1 MDDLSR
7 RFEAL
12 GGAVAEVSDRKAED
26 GSGRAAI
33 DKARRAFLAPQP
45 VPRAQAGRA
54 RVVALLAAAAVALLT
69 IGAWISRT
77 PRSLSFEVASSVG
90 AHPQAHG
97 SARPGV
103 VGEWVAADPGAPL
116 SLRFSDASA
125 LSLAPGGRMRV
136 TTTNPRGADV
146 LIERGSVHA
155 AIAHATQAARWALR
169 AGPFEVRVTGTVFDA
184 AWDPVTESFELVMHE
199 GSVIV
204 TGPLIPP
211 ERAVVA
217 GERLRVS
224 VRDARMEL
232 TKGPQVVVTVG
243 PPATPPPAVAD
254 ADAHD
259 VKPAPVP
266 GPAPS
271 ADPQQPAHADAPK
284 HAASSA
290 QPDASPAPA
299 HAAPAWKELAAAGKY
314 RDALAAAEAAG
325 FDGEIARASA
335 SELLLLADAAR
346 LGGSPA
352 RARAALLAARSRF
365 GARGHTAFLLGK
377 IAADQGGSAG
387 DAITW
392 LETYLREDPRGA
404 FAEQALGRIVELS
417 RRDRDAGARAAA
429 RYLAKYP
436 NGAHAALARSLV
448 AAAEQPASPAP

>member
-12 GGAVAEVSDRKAED
+12 GGAVAEVSDRKAEQD

-33 DKARRAFLAPQP
+33 DDARRAFLAPQP
-45 VPRAQAGRA
+45 VARALPTTSRA
-54 RVVALLAAAAVALLT
+54 RVVTLLAAALLLVL
-69 IGAWISRT
+69 GLWIART
-77 PRSLSFEVASSVG
+77 PRPLSFDVASNG
-90 AHPQAHG
+90 G
-97 SARPGV
+97 GRPGV
-103 VGEWVAADPGAPL
+103 VGEWVAAEPGVPL
-116 SLRFSDASA
+116 SLRFSDTSTLA
-125 LSLAPGGRMRV
+125 LAPGGRMRV

-155 AIAHATQAARWALR
+155 VIAHVAKEARWAVR

-184 AWDPVTESFELVMHE
+184 AWDPLTESFELVMHE

-232 TKGPQVVVTVG
+232 TKGPQIVVTVG
-243 PPATPPPAVAD
+243 PPATPAPDPPPSAE
-254 ADAHD
+254 
-259 VKPAPVP
+259 PA
-266 GPAPS
+266 PAPS
-271 ADPQQPAHADAPK
+271 PSAD
-284 HAASSA
+284 
-290 QPDASPAPA
+290 PAPA
-299 HAAPAWKELAAAGKY
+299 HANAPEHAVASEHAPAWKELAAAGKY

-325 FDGEIARASA
+325 FEQEVARASA
-335 SELLLLADAAR
+335 AELMLLADAAR

-365 GARGHTAFLLGK
+365 GARGLTAFLLGK
-377 IAADQGGSAG
+377 IAADQGGSSG

-392 LETYLREDPRGA
+392 LETYLREAPRGA

-417 RRDRDAGARAAA
+417 RRDGDAGARAAA

-436 NGAHAALARSLV
+436 NGAYAALARSLV
-448 AAAEQPASPAP
+448 AAAEPQAAPSPAP